1 MNSVVLAALA
11 AWRRQQW
18 QSRSNSVTLGVIWAS
33 VALEIAAGD
42 EVDKKGSF
50 EDQLLYIKNIWRCA
64 RETRKTFIG
73 VLIHAI

>member
-1 MNSVVLAALA
+1 VNTVVLAALA

-33 VALEIAAGD
+33 VTLEIAAGD

-50 EDQLLYIKNIWRCA
+50 EDQLLYIKKYLTLRPGQRAQPLSGC
-64 RETRKTFIG
+64 
-73 VLIHAI
+73 

>member
-1 MNSVVLAALA
+1 LAAA
-11 AWRRQQW
+11 AMAITFKLCDPRRY
-18 QSRSNSVTLGVIWAS
+18 LGL
-33 VALEIAAGD
+33 VALAIAAAD

-50 EDQLLYIKNIWRCA
+50 EDQLLYIENIWRCA